1 MRMATKTSCYYCDSA
16 VWRSVW
22 HEGYMTPVC
31 CKHARRI
38 QRRGTHK
45 PFEAVRKV
53 TPDTARKLQSRGLS
67 YAQIGRA
74 FGCSKSTVHAAIHAP
89 DSQ

>member
-1 MRMATKTSCYYCDSA
+1 MRMATETSCYYCESA

-53 TPDTARKLQSRGLS
+53 TPDAARRLHGRGLS
-67 YAQIGRA
+67 LSQIADA
-74 FGCSKSTVHAAIHAP
+74 FGCGKTTVWDALNAP
-89 DSQ
+89 DSR